1 MRFWLNFAVFASS
14 LNLVFAQ
21 GGGQFVS
28 YLQTANVKNEQLAEE
43 KLGSLIAKLGEKER
57 KSDRQFL
64 RSVFNLTHRQV
75 LKQYDQYATFGE
87 LFESGRYDCL
97 TATALYSVVLSKL
110 GYAHSVIETNYH
122 IFLLIN
128 SDEGQILMESTD
140 PIGGFEYNQERITN
154 RIEQYKKDA
163 AVVLANQ
170 AASGYLLFN
179 EVSMD
184 ELKGLLYYN
193 QCVKAFNNQQW
204 MEAIKNLDLASRYYY
219 SERIQEME
227 NLLMNVIASAKL
239 ENAKESDEVSTT
251 RFQVAQRY
259 QQP

>member
-1 MRFWLNFAVFASS
+1 MRFWLKFAVFVGS
-14 LNLVFAQ
+14 LNLAFAQ
-21 GGGQFVS
+21 GEGQFTS
-28 YLQTANVKNEQLAEE
+28 YLQTSSLKNEQFAQE
-43 KLGSLIAKLGEKER
+43 KLGSLIAKLDEKER

-64 RSVFNLTHRQV
+64 RNVFNLTHRQV

-97 TATALYSVVLSKL
+97 TATALYSVVLTEL
-110 GYAHSVIETNYH
+110 GYTHTVIETNYH

-140 PIGGFEYNQERITN
+140 PIGGFEFNQERITN
-154 RIEQYKKDA
+154 RIAQYKKDA
-163 AVVLANQ
+163 EVVLANQ

-179 EVSMD
+179 EVSMN
-184 ELKGLLYYN
+184 ELTGLLYYN

-204 MEAIKNLDLASRYYY
+204 MEAIKNLDLARKYYH

-227 NLLMNVIASAKL
+227 VLLMDVVATAEL
-239 ENAKESDEVSTT
+239 ENAKESDEVSTS
-251 RFQVAQRY
+251 RFQIAQRF